1 MVHERTPSQRY
12 NRSQY
17 SEYSVI
23 RTDVIGL
30 STMSTQSRKSCLPNL
45 KPLFLL
51 ASVRV
56 CEGRRFRTEI
66 RSERQDDDGR
76 LECRNTTTKRTISP
90 QTLWSIER
98 SGTVNLTRFAPRWA
112 QNGGAVGFLAQLQKT
127 GFCTHCPLF
136 LQRAGICYQDSL
148 MLCSLLSEREVD

>member
-1 MVHERTPSQRY
+1 M
-12 NRSQY
+12 
-17 SEYSVI
+17 
-23 RTDVIGL
+23 IGL
-30 STMSTQSRKSCLPNL
+30 NTMSTQSYKSCLPNL
-45 KPLFLL
+45 KPFFLL

-56 CEGRRFRTEI
+56 CEGRRFRKEI

-76 LECRNTTTKRTISP
+76 LGCRNTTTKRTISP

-98 SGTVNLTRFAPRWA
+98 SGTVNLTRFAPRRA

-136 LQRAGICYQDSL
+136 LQRAWY
-148 MLCSLLSEREVD
+148 LLPGQPNAVFSAIREGSRLRGPRRNTGSTLL